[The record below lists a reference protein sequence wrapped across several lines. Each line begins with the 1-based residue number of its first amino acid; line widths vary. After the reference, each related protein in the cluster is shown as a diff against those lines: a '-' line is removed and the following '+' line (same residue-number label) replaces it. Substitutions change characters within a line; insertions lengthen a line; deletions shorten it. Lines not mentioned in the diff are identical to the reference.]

1 MQPAPAGGV
10 TRRAGT
16 GLGGGT
22 RGRVGERWWR
32 ERGRGKKCV
41 FLAPKATNFSGA
53 HPFPPPPA
61 HTPLSPPARARR
73 MSGNMKFKNA
83 SGLTSLLKDGYKHYG
98 GLEEA
103 ILKNISACKQ
113 LAAITRTSLGPDG
126 ALRVSSAPP
135 AAGGARAGER
145 RGARRATNLP
155 LNRSF
160 GCFRVR
166 ALPAVCAPAR
176 PAAGLC
182 APRAHCALG
191 TGTSVAAARPAY
203 AATGPFRRPAPPK
216 RPQPPPTHRFPF
228 PPLPLP
234 RARASPPAQA

>member
-1 MQPAPAGGV
+1 VA
-10 TRRAGT
+10 RAEEEAKS
-16 GLGGGT
+16 
-22 RGRVGERWWR
+22 VI
-32 ERGRGKKCV
+32 
-41 FLAPKATNFSGA
+41 FLAPKASNFFGA
-53 HPFPPPPA
+53 HTFPLPPA

-126 ALRVSSAPP
+126 ALRAPSAPP
-135 AAGGARAGER
+135 ATGGARAGKR

-160 GCFRVR
+160 ALFPSPRPSPPFAPPRGPRR
-166 ALPAVCAPAR
+166 A
-176 PAAGLC
+176 C
-182 APRAHCALG
+182 APRAPTVPLAPAPVWPPRG
-191 TGTSVAAARPAY
+191 QRTPRRGPSVA
-203 AATGPFRRPAPPK
+203 RRRRSDRSHPPL
-216 RPQPPPTHRFPF
+216 TDSRFPPF
-228 PPLPLP
+228 PFP
-234 RARASPPAQA
+234 RARASPPPQA